1 MFRETL
7 LDSSPV
13 TRKGK
18 RWPMAAAFTTEIIV
32 AGVLILIPLLTT
44 AVIPVSAHVSIVA
57 PLGNVHST
65 VQKSSDRAGNA
76 GIHLTPVV
84 TLLKTNHNAISFP
97 TRNVADN
104 SNDNFPPTVGV
115 PSGDPTL
122 RLGGD
127 QPAPTLQPVKPKHV
141 LISVLSEAQLLNKV
155 QPVYPPIAVITRI
168 EGDVQ
173 LHAVIAKDGTIQS
186 LSVVKGVPILAAAAV
201 DAVKQWKYRPYYLN
215 GEPVEVET
223 FITVSFK
230 RIRD

>member
-7 LDSSPV
+7 LESSPV
-13 TRKGK
+13 TRKNK

-65 VQKSSDRAGNA
+65 VEKSSGHSGNA
-76 GIHLTPVV
+76 VIHLTPVV
-84 TLLKTNHNAISFP
+84 TLANTNRNAISFP
-97 TRNVADN
+97 TSTTTDRTGDEIQPVFGNPDGLPN
-104 SNDNFPPTVGV
+104 LGV
-115 PSGDPTL
+115 
-122 RLGGD
+122 GGD
-127 QPAPTLQPVKPKHV
+127 RPAPLLQSRPSHILKVSH
-141 LISVLSEAQLLNKV
+141 LDEAQLLVKV
-155 QPVYPPIAVITRI
+155 QPIYPHIAVMTNT
-168 EGDVQ
+168 EGDVK

-186 LSVVKGVPILAAAAV
+186 LSVVSGHPALAAAAV
-201 DAVKQWKYRPYYLN
+201 DAVRQWRYRPYYLN